1 MLRSATA
8 LSAYDE
14 KNSLQLRP
22 WVQRLAAAGWSRR
35 RIMAELGVSRAF
47 VDRWAEAPP
56 RALADD
62 GRGWPT
68 GVARRYAPAVL
79 RRVQRLHRELVEDP
93 TAFFTGATAI
103 QQAYAR
109 RFPRSPL
116 PSLRTLG
123 RMLRTLGCSA
133 PRRRGRA
140 TGAAAYLGYP
150 TATLTALAPRVV
162 ELDFIGPKYLT
173 GSAAPLMFV
182 GFSCQRVPRLRYF
195 YRVASMT
202 TAALLEVCDDFL
214 TRLEQPAVLKV
225 DNAPATIGSGSAP
238 RTISRF
244 VRWLWDREI
253 TPVFAVPRRPFSQ
266 ASIEGNNS
274 VFARKFWRARAF
286 TSVADV
292 DRQLTWFNR
301 ASAAYTGYRPPPSAS
316 SDRPFAPRIHFLRQV
331 QEREGQT
338 GIDVLHTWVALPAC
352 YVPRFVLA
360 TWDVPR
366 AQLTVRHERDGTS
379 ERIARRVFRQHQ
391 SPERT
396 AGLFSFD
403 Q

>member
-1 MLRSATA
+1 M
-8 LSAYDE
+8 
-14 KNSLQLRP
+14 
-22 WVQRLAAAGWSRR
+22 SR
-35 RIMAELGVSRAF
+35 GF
-47 VDRWAEAPP
+47 VDRWAVAAPA
-56 RALADD
+56 ALAQDA
-62 GRGWPT
+62 RGWPA
-68 GVARRYAPAVL
+68 GQARRFAPEVL
-79 RRVQRLHRELVEDP
+79 ARVGRLHQQLVDDP

-109 RFPRSPL
+109 RYPRSPL

-123 RMLRTLGCSA
+123 RMLRALGCSA
-133 PRRRGRA
+133 PRRRGRG

-150 TATLTALAPRVV
+150 TQTLAALAPRVV

-173 GSAAPLMFV
+173 GSAQPLLFV
-182 GFSCQRVPRLRYF
+182 GFSCQRAPRLRYF
-195 YRVASMT
+195 YRVERAT

-244 VRWLWDREI
+244 VQWLWAREI

-274 VFARKFWRARAF
+274 VFARKFWRARTF

-292 DRQLTWFNR
+292 DRQLAWFNR
-301 ASAAYTGYRPPPSAS
+301 ASAAYTGYTPPAATASAA
-316 SDRPFAPRIHFLRQV
+316 PFAPQIHFLRQV
-331 QEREGQT
+331 QERDGQT
-338 GIDVLHTWVALPAC
+338 GIEILHTWVPLPAC

-360 TWDVPR
+360 SWDVPR
-366 AQLTVRHERDGTS
+366 ARLTVHHERDGTR
-379 ERIARRVFRQHQ
+379 ERIARRAFHPHPAPQ
-391 SPERT
+391 RT
-396 AGLFSFD
+396 AGLLSFD